1 MSTTQETVGAEPKH
15 QLAIEE
21 PDIIGLLQN
30 KAERFQFQGG
40 SAFAQVLANELA
52 DLRRNNEELTATI
65 QGAALDLQRF
75 ELGHQRYEKLRRCNV
90 PQFKA
95 LFDQNLA
102 TNTPFDT
109 LVDALP

>member
-1 MSTTQETVGAEPKH
+1 MSSIQKTVETEPKH

-21 PDIIGLLQN
+21 PDIIGLLQD

-90 PQFKA
+90 PQFKVI
-95 LFDQNLA
+95 FEQNLA
-102 TNTPFDT
+102 TKIPFDT
-109 LVDALP
+109 LVDDLP